1 MFPFGMFDGGFGI
14 WFLVAVLVNVV
25 FWVGLIALI
34 FLGIRWLMRQNA
46 EDRVRPGAPAED
58 TAMELLRQRFA
69 RGEIDA
75 AEFED
80 RKRALGG

>member
-1 MFPFGMFDGGFGI
+1 MPFHIFDGGFGI
-14 WFLVAVLVNVV
+14 WFLIAMVVNAA
-25 FWVGLIALI
+25 FWIGLIALVV
-34 FLGIRWLMRQNA
+34 LGIRWLIRRDEANRTMRP
-46 EDRVRPGAPAED
+46 PGED

-75 AEFED
+75 AEFEE

>member
-1 MFPFGMFDGGFGI
+1 MPFHIFDGGFGI
-14 WFLVAVLVNVV
+14 WFLIAIVVNAA
-25 FWVGLIALI
+25 FWIGVIALI
-34 FLGIRWLMRQNA
+34 LLGIRWLIRKDEA
-46 EDRVRPGAPAED
+46 DRATRPPRDD

-75 AEFED
+75 AEFEE